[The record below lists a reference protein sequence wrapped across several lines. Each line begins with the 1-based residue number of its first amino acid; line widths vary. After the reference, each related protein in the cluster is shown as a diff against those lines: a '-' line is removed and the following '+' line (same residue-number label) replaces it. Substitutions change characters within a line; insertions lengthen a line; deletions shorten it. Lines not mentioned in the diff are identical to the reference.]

1 MSQSLVG
8 KTAVVTGGT
17 NGIGA
22 ATALR
27 LRALG
32 ARVVIVGRS
41 AAKAQ
46 ELVVQSAAM
55 AGPGSLEPVVAD
67 FSLMRNVEAAV
78 DELAEKV
85 GRIDYLVHAVGIFLT
100 RPEHT
105 AEGLEKDFAVSYL
118 SRFVFLEAAARHGL
132 LGPDTRMVN
141 LAASTPRMPKRA
153 RLEFDDLTEVT
164 ARTGFE
170 SHSQAQ
176 TANDLLTAQAGERYG
191 ISALGY
197 GPGNADTGIL
207 RELPWT
213 TRVLFFPFTR
223 NKRSPQ
229 QVADQLVELLTD
241 GHWSPSAA
249 GFAHKKGRFPA
260 AAFVADRRRQEQV
273 LAVSTALT
281 ERALTA

>member
-8 KTAVVTGGT
+8 KTAVVTGGI

-32 ARVVIVGRS
+32 GRVVIIGRS

-46 ELVVQSAAM
+46 DLVARSAAM
-55 AGPGSLEPVVAD
+55 PEPGSLEAVVAD

-78 DELAEKV
+78 DELAGKV

-132 LGPDTRMVN
+132 LSADTRMVN

-153 RLEFDDLTEVT
+153 RVEFDDLAEVT

-213 TRVLFFPFTR
+213 TRLLFFPFTR

-229 QVADQLVELLTD
+229 QVADQLVGLLTD

-249 GFAHKKGRFPA
+249 GFATKKGRFPA

>member
-32 ARVVIVGRS
+32 ARVVIIGRS

-46 ELVVQSAAM
+46 DLVARSAAT
-55 AGPGSLEPVVAD
+55 AGPGSLEAVIAD

-78 DELAEKV
+78 DELAGRV
-85 GRIDYLVHAVGIFLT
+85 DRIDYLVHAVGIFLT

-105 AEGLEKDFAVSYL
+105 SEGLEKDFAVSYL
-118 SRFVFLEAAARHGL
+118 SRFVFLEAAARRNL
-132 LGPDTRMVN
+132 LTPDTRMVN
-141 LAASTPRMPKRA
+141 LAASTPKLPKRA
-153 RLEFDDLTEVT
+153 RFEFDDLATVT

-176 TANDLLTAQAGERYG
+176 TANDLLTAQAGARYG

-207 RELPWT
+207 RELPLS

-223 NKRSPQ
+223 NKRKPE
-229 QVADQLVELLTD
+229 QVADQLVGLLTD
-241 GHWSPSAA
+241 AHWSPTSAGYA
-249 GFAHKKGRFPA
+249 NKKGRFSA
-260 AAFVADRRRQEQV
+260 DAFVTDPRRQAQV
-273 LAVSTALT
+273 LAISTALT
-281 ERALTA
+281 ERALAA